1 MAIRIRV
8 SGVCFSFSFRHSFRY
23 HPAPKESQ
31 GIRAPPEEEIRTSSA
46 GTPCADKQRGQT
58 TLRGRPL
65 CAQLLQQLEPLERQ
79 RLPSVGA
86 ATPQHLSQRLRT
98 HTHTHTHTHI
108 PTRTHTH
115 TLFLFA
121 PLAPLGARLSRLRA
135 GAGQEE
141 GREEKRSWTN
151 AVREARKRGSALSG
165 ITPRPPVSKMPCK
178 KRPPTVPGSGEKREE
193 RRRGRGKAAGPN

>member
-1 MAIRIRV
+1 MTPKQLPQDNQRMAIRIRV

-31 GIRAPPEEEIRTSSA
+31 GIHAPPEEEIRTSSA

-98 HTHTHTHTHI
+98 HTHPHTHTHI
-108 PTRTHTH
+108 PTRTHAHTHTHTHPPTHQLTHPPSHPPTHPPTHTH
-115 TLFLFA
+115 TLFCSTRDA
-121 PLAPLGARLSRLRA
+121 PHA
-135 GAGQEE
+135 
-141 GREEKRSWTN
+141 
-151 AVREARKRGSALSG
+151 
-165 ITPRPPVSKMPCK
+165 
-178 KRPPTVPGSGEKREE
+178 
-193 RRRGRGKAAGPN
+193 AAGKSTTLLLA

>member
-58 TLRGRPL
+58 TLRGRPP
-65 CAQLLQQLEPLERQ
+65 CAQLLQQLEPLELQ

-86 ATPQHLSQRLRT
+86 AAPQHLSQRLRT
-98 HTHTHTHTHI
+98 HTHTHTHPH
-108 PTRTHTH
+108 THTH
-115 TLFLFA
+115 TLFWVCIA
-121 PLAPLGARLSRLRA
+121 GATRRKAVGCRGREPSERERGRALPDRCRAQRPASGDQLSRESLRGRLSAKCRA
-135 GAGQEE
+135 
-141 GREEKRSWTN
+141 
-151 AVREARKRGSALSG
+151 
-165 ITPRPPVSKMPCK
+165 K
-178 KRPPTVPGSGEKREE
+178 KRLPFTPGSGEARE
-193 RRRGRGKAAGPN
+193 RGERGKAAGPN

>member
-1 MAIRIRV
+1 MTPKQLPQDNQRMAIRIRV

-98 HTHTHTHTHI
+98 HTHTHTLLLSSSNW
-108 PTRTHTH
+108 RT
-115 TLFLFA
+115 A
-121 PLAPLGARLSRLRA
+121 QLGGQMIRASRELPNQANATTDLR
-135 GAGQEE
+135 Q
-141 GREEKRSWTN
+141 
-151 AVREARKRGSALSG
+151 
-165 ITPRPPVSKMPCK
+165 
-178 KRPPTVPGSGEKREE
+178 
-193 RRRGRGKAAGPN
+193 RRASSR